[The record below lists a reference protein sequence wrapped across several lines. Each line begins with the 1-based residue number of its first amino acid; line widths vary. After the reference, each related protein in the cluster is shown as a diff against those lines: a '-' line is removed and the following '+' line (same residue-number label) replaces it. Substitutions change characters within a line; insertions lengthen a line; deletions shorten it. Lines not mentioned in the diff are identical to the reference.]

1 MAIPELGLVQAE
13 NLIRRRPVKEPRDM
27 SPEVVDSV
35 AALRLAVGFL
45 GEQEQAGWWPSAFLG
60 ASSKP
65 FLSPVFPKTTV
76 LAQCRGVTH
85 AAARV
90 HDERIGVGSVFHLF
104 RLPEDIEQAVHR
116 LLEQQEPAQRLS
128 SAVKDQQSALTSLKA
143 LAASKQPPGN
153 GPVRVGR
160 AADLSKLDSW
170 RVVAA
175 HYVAGFQASSEVFPF
190 FSAT

>member
-1 MAIPELGLVQAE
+1 MT
-13 NLIRRRPVKEPRDM
+13 
-27 SPEVVDSV
+27 PEVVNSV
-35 AALRLAVGFL
+35 ASLRLLVGFL
-45 GEQEQAGWWPSAFLG
+45 GEQEQAGWWPSAFFG

-128 SAVKDQQSALTSLKA
+128 SAVNDKQSAITSLKA
-143 LAASKQPPGN
+143 LAASKQPPGS

-160 AADLSKLDSW
+160 AADLGKLDSW

-175 HYVAGFQASSEVFPF
+175 HYAAGFQASSEVFPF

>member
-1 MAIPELGLVQAE
+1 
-13 NLIRRRPVKEPRDM
+13 M

-45 GEQEQAGWWPSAFLG
+45 GEHEQAGWWQSAFLG
-60 ASSKP
+60 VSSKP
-65 FLSPVFPKTTV
+65 FLSPVYPKTAV

-116 LLEQQEPAQRLS
+116 MLEQHEAAQRLS
-128 SAVKDQQSALTSLKA
+128 SAVKDKQSALSALEA
-143 LAASKQPPGN
+143 LALSKRPTGN
-153 GPVRVGR
+153 GPVRVGQVV
-160 AADLSKLDSW
+160 DLVKLDSW

-175 HYVAGFQASSEVFPF
+175 HYAAGFQASSEVFPF

>member
-1 MAIPELGLVQAE
+1 
-13 NLIRRRPVKEPRDM
+13 M
-27 SPEVVDSV
+27 SPEVVEVIAS
-35 AALRLAVGFL
+35 LRLAVGFL
-45 GEQEQAGWWPSAFLG
+45 GEQAQTAWWPSAFLG
-60 ASSKP
+60 STSKP
-65 FLSPVFPKTTV
+65 FLLPVFPRTTA

-116 LLEQQEPAQRLS
+116 LLEQQEPSKRLS
-128 SAVKDQQSALTSLKA
+128 LAVNDKESALKSLKA
-143 LAASKQPPGN
+143 FVTSKQPPGS

-160 AADLSKLDSW
+160 VSDLNKPESW

-175 HYVAGFQASSEVFPF
+175 HYVAGFQALSEVFPF

>member
-1 MAIPELGLVQAE
+1 M
-13 NLIRRRPVKEPRDM
+13 K
-27 SPEVVDSV
+27 PEVVDCV
-35 AALRLAVGFL
+35 ATLRLLVGFL

-104 RLPEDIEQAVHR
+104 RLPEDIEQSVHR

-128 SAVKDQQSALTSLKA
+128 SVVKDKQSALTALKSLS
-143 LAASKQPPGN
+143 ASKQPSGN

-160 AADLSKLDSW
+160 AIDLSTLDSW

-175 HYVAGFQASSEVFPF
+175 HYAAGFQASSEVFPF

>member
-1 MAIPELGLVQAE
+1 MTT
-13 NLIRRRPVKEPRDM
+13 
-27 SPEVVDSV
+27 EVVESV
-35 AALRLAVGFL
+35 ATLRLMVGFL
-45 GEQEQAGWWPSAFLG
+45 GEQQQAGWWSSAFLG

-128 SAVKDQQSALTSLKA
+128 TAVKDKESALASLTA
-143 LAASKQPPGN
+143 LAASKHPPGS
-153 GPVRVGR
+153 GPIRVGR
-160 AADLSKLDSW
+160 AADLNKHDSW

-175 HYVAGFQASSEVFPF
+175 HYAAGFQTSSEVFPF
-190 FSAT
+190 FSAP

>member
-1 MAIPELGLVQAE
+1 
-13 NLIRRRPVKEPRDM
+13 M
-27 SPEVVDSV
+27 SPENIECV
-35 AALRLAVGFL
+35 ATLRLAVGFL
-45 GEQEQAGWWPSAFLG
+45 GEQGQAGWWPGTFLG
-60 ASSKP
+60 ASSTP

-104 RLPEDIEQAVHR
+104 RLPEDIEQALHR

-128 SAVKDQQSALTSLKA
+128 SAVKDTQSALTSLKA
-143 LAASKQPPGN
+143 LAASKQSPGN

-160 AADLSKLDSW
+160 AVDLSTLDSW

-175 HYVAGFQASSEVFPF
+175 HYAAGFQASSEVFPF

>member
-1 MAIPELGLVQAE
+1 MTIPDLGPLLA
-13 NLIRRRPVKEPRDM
+13 RRLQSLRPARGLRDM

-104 RLPEDIEQAVHR
+104 RLPEDIEQSVHR
-116 LLEQQEPAQRLS
+116 LLEQHEPAQRLS
-128 SAVKDQQSALTSLKA
+128 SAVKDKQSALSSLKA
-143 LAASKQPPGN
+143 IAASQRPTGS

-160 AADLSKLDSW
+160 AVDLTKLDSW

-175 HYVAGFQASSEVFPF
+175 HYAAGFHASSEVFPF

>member
-1 MAIPELGLVQAE
+1 
-13 NLIRRRPVKEPRDM
+13 M
-27 SPEVVDSV
+27 STEIVNTVSG
-35 AALRLAVGFL
+35 LRLAVGYL
-45 GEQEQAGWWPSAFLG
+45 GEQDCHGWWPSAFLG

-104 RLPEDIEQAVHR
+104 RLPEDIEQALHR

-128 SAVKDQQSALTSLKA
+128 SAVTDKQSALTSLRA
-143 LAASKQPPGN
+143 LAASKQPPGS

-175 HYVAGFQASSEVFPF
+175 HYAAGFQASSEVFPF
-190 FSAT
+190 FSAP